1 MRFIGFSSAE
11 RRAVVSPSGDLLQ
24 RGLYL
29 GYDDLFL
36 GIVSVRVQTQMQDDT
51 LIVSHLAC
59 KLLVDLSL
67 KRREVRGLSHQLP
80 NLYGRD
86 C

>member
-29 GYDDLFL
+29 GYDDLFF
-36 GIVSVRVQTQMQDDT
+36 GIVSVGIQTQVQDDA
-51 LIVSHLAC
+51 LIVPLFCC
-59 KLLVDLSL
+59 KLLIYFRL
-67 KRREVRGLSHQLP
+67 
-80 NLYGRD
+80 
-86 C
+86 